1 MTDQSLHNQ
10 NELFDQLA
18 RGDEHAFTH
27 IFLHYNR
34 RLYPYILK
42 KVKSPELAEEM
53 VQDIFCKLWM
63 HRDYLLGIEN
73 PEGYLYRIASNTILD
88 HFRKMVQEYRM
99 MKKLAEQELPVEEE
113 TEELNLRETKRI
125 LQEGIIQLSGQRK
138 LIFTLRQQGLSYEE
152 IALQLGL
159 SANTVRNHLIAAN
172 KFIRNYLVHR
182 GIAPALIIPLANF
195 FYNH

>member
-1 MTDQSLHNQ
+1 VTRQSLHNQ
-10 NELFDQLA
+10 NELFLQLA
-18 RGDEHAFTH
+18 RGDEHAFTQ

-42 KVKSPELAEEM
+42 KIKSPELAEEM
-53 VQDIFCKLWM
+53 VQEIFCKLWM

-99 MKKLAEQELPVEEE
+99 MKKLAEQEMPLTEEE
-113 TEELNLRETKRI
+113 EESINFRETRKI

-152 IALQLGL
+152 IAGQLGL

-172 KFIRNYLVHR
+172 KFIRNYLVQR

-195 FYNH
+195 F